1 MKLQSRRAQRRAL
14 TAAALCA
21 AAVAVLPVP
30 AQASGGNLSLP
41 KVETRNIY
49 LGADLTPAVAAVGCT
64 PQPFCTLAA
73 NQIVWNQ
80 VVATNFPARAKL
92 LAREIDDDDPW
103 VIGLQE
109 VALWR
114 SGPVNGV
121 KDAATVQYDFL
132 EILKSEIAARGL
144 KYKVQVVQ
152 QEADVESPAGSP
164 PTFADATDRRLT
176 MRDVILVRSDLP
188 KILISFSNPTSG
200 NYAPTRTAEIGIGAS
215 TYGDPC
221 AYTPP
226 PQGPNCIVF
235 KRGWTATDV
244 NILKKP
250 VAVFVNTHLESAASG
265 IRQLQAAELV
275 GAFGSGPL
283 LNPNKAAIL
292 VGDLNSDP
300 SIPYGGDPTSSVSD
314 GAAYGIIAGAGF
326 VDSGNTENT
335 FGHNSSVNDFPSNP
349 MTERIDHILTR
360 PGTYGLLSTKVVGDG
375 SAPVYRTPGGLW
387 PSDHAGVIAG
397 IG

>member
-1 MKLQSRRAQRRAL
+1 MLLQFRRTQRRAL
-14 TAAALCA
+14 MVATLCA
-21 AAVAVLPVP
+21 TAVALVP
-30 AQASGGNLSLP
+30 ATAQASGGNLSLP
-41 KVETRNIY
+41 NVMTRNIY
-49 LGADLTPAVAAVGCT
+49 LGADLTPAIAAVGCT
-64 PQPFCTLAA
+64 PQPGCTLAA

-103 VIGLQE
+103 VVGLQE

-121 KDAATVQYDFL
+121 KDAATDEYDFL
-132 EILKSEIAARGL
+132 QILLSEISARGL

-152 QEADVESPAGSP
+152 QEADVESPAGTSL
-164 PTFADATDRRLT
+164 ADAKDRRLT
-176 MRDVILVRSDLP
+176 MRDVILVRTDLP
-188 KILISFSNPTSG
+188 KVLISFSNPQSS
-200 NYAPTRTAEIGIGAS
+200 NYAPTRTAEIGIGTS

-226 PQGPNCIVF
+226 PSGPNCIVF

-244 NILKKP
+244 KILGKP
-250 VAVFVNTHLESAASG
+250 VAIFVNTHLESAASG

-275 GAFGSGPL
+275 GAFGTGPL
-283 LNPNKAAIL
+283 LNPNRAAIL
-292 VGDLNSDP
+292 VGDFNSDP
-300 SIPYGGDPTSSVSD
+300 VIPYGGNPASGVSD
-314 GAAYGIIAGAGF
+314 GVAYGIIAGAGF

-335 FGHNSSVNDFPSNP
+335 FGHNSNVNDFPSNP

-360 PGTYGLLSTKVVGDG
+360 PGAFGLLDTKVVGDG
-375 SAPVYRTPGGLW
+375 SAPVYRTSGGLW